1 MKMRASIVIPFLLA
15 LAGCSDDGGAG
26 KAVEAAAPAAL
37 PAGQW
42 QASWQVTAM
51 RSTDNN
57 IPAVRAKV
65 GDKEEGAGCVQ
76 PAATDRPDPALFSG
90 PGYQCMYQSSYIKD
104 GMLTAAL
111 TCTRKGVTGKMGMN
125 LQGSYTA
132 NSFEGVVDTTS
143 FLPGPGDFAMSR
155 KVSGRRVGPSCAPAP
170 DAGGKNGG

>member
-1 MKMRASIVIPFLLA
+1 MRASIMIPFFLA
-15 LAGCSDDGGAG
+15 LAACSGDGGADKSG
-26 KAVEAAAPAAL
+26 EAVAPASF

-42 QASWQVTAM
+42 QARWEVTAM
-51 RSTDNN
+51 RSTDGN
-57 IPAVRAKV
+57 IPAVKAKV

-90 PGYQCMYQSSYIKD
+90 PGYQCTYQSSYIKD

-111 TCTRKGVTGKMGMN
+111 TCTRKGVTGQMGMN
-125 LQGSYTA
+125 IQGSYTA
-132 NSFEGVVDTTS
+132 NSFDGVVDTTT